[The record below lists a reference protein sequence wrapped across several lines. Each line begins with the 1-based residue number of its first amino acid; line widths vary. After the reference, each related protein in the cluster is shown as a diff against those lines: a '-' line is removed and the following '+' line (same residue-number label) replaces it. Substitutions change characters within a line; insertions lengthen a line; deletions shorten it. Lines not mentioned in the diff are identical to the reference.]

1 MTDSPYRA
9 FKEKLCT
16 FADGQA
22 GIRNPFVI
30 VAVEPAI
37 EHRTVDRLS
46 GWATGSDEPPVID
59 EDISIQPIWL
69 DELLPQTK
77 VYNLCVALGSERRAR
92 NASRARCRTGSPKSS
107 SKR

>member
-30 VAVEPAI
+30 WPSNP
-37 EHRTVDRLS
+37 LS
-46 GWATGSDEPPVID
+46 NI
-59 EDISIQPIWL
+59 
-69 DELLPQTK
+69 ELLTDSVVGRQGPTSHQSSMKTSLSNRSGSTNCFPQTK
-77 VYNLCVALGSERRAR
+77 VYNLCVALGSETSR